1 MQHNME
7 KAAFRFLGYKFTK
20 IAMDFSDV
28 AMDEELSVSIS
39 TSGVYM
45 ANSGKYDLNFVF
57 IASNPNN
64 GNDVIKMA
72 HPTNPVGRY
81 ADANPKTCCQ
91 TIHNFPKSSTFAP

>member
-1 MQHNME
+1 ME

-28 AMDEELSVSIS
+28 ATDEELSVSIS

-45 ANSGKYDLNFVF
+45 ANGGRYDLNFVF

-64 GNDVIKMA
+64 GNDVIKIECLSHFVFSSIIA
-72 HPTNPVGRY
+72 YEDIP
-81 ADANPKTCCQ
+81 
-91 TIHNFPKSSTFAP
+91 NFFGSSVI